1 MKAGE
6 TNGVTGGVVDWR
18 RSFRSLTVAAVLVLT
33 AVGGFLGYSLSR
45 SHARYESAAD
55 DALQN
60 LTFNLERYLFTRLQA
75 ADLVLQSAA
84 ESYARLSRQAD
95 PVPAAFTDSLK
106 ALQQRLPDAPDLR
119 ASDRAGRVRFGARVD
134 PLRPYD
140 ITQRQFYIE
149 ASARPGLVVGL
160 PLRSRLSDRWVLPI
174 ARQYH
179 DATGT
184 PAGVVYVTMELASLT
199 DMLRSL
205 KVGKH
210 GVITLFNLERE
221 VLLRIPD
228 APLQQDER
236 PKRLTAPETL
246 KALAASPD
254 NGVFDARS
262 SIDGHPRRLMYRR
275 VAGYPAY
282 ILVGL
287 SRDDVLAPW
296 YREVTIASLFWLV
309 LAAGGGLMLRQQY
322 RAGLAREQSLRELEA
337 AKQQAEAANR
347 SKSLFLA
354 NMSHEIRTP
363 LNGVLGFAQIGHH
376 DPAATA
382 ETRSMFS
389 SILQAGKLL
398 QGILNDVLDM
408 SKIEAGK
415 LALDTTP
422 TPLRPVFE
430 HALELVRD
438 AARDKGLGLRL
449 HIDDDLPE
457 VAVLDPLRL
466 GQVVLNLLSN
476 AVKFTA
482 QGEVTVT
489 VDRASRDLRIR
500 VADTGVGMSSE
511 QLARLFTPF
520 EQADRSTTRRYG
532 GTGLGLTITKRLVE
546 LMEGFIRVESR
557 PGAGS
562 TFTVRLP
569 LKEPPPIASDTAT
582 LRPVDA
588 PVDVASPHPAGAEG
602 ADLALVDP
610 SPLPQGASGA
620 APATPPVA
628 AAGAAPASPL
638 SGTDPSHARLRGM
651 RLLVAEDNPVNQIV
665 IEGLLSM
672 EGATA
677 DVVDDGLAALE
688 RVQAQGESPYHL
700 ALLDVMMPGI
710 DGYETARRMRLLD
723 PGLPIVGQTAHA
735 LQEDREQCL
744 AAGMA
749 DRLTKPIDTDE
760 LVRAVLRHARPG

>member
-1 MKAGE
+1 MGGGLSE
-6 TNGVTGGVVDWR
+6 GVVDWR
-18 RSFRSLTVAAVLVLT
+18 RSFRSLTVAAALVLV
-33 AVGGFLGYSLSR
+33 AVGAFLGYSLAR
-45 SHARYESAAD
+45 SHARYASATD

-84 ESYARLSRQAD
+84 ETYARLSEQNEQD
-95 PVPAAFTDSLK
+95 PAAFTESLL

-119 ASDRAGRVRFGARVD
+119 ASDRMGRVRFGAGAD
-134 PLRPYD
+134 PQRPFD

-149 ASARPGLVVGL
+149 ANARPGLIVGL

-174 ARQYH
+174 ARRYH
-179 DATGT
+179 DASGA
-184 PAGVVYVTMELASLT
+184 PAGVVYVTMEVASLT
-199 DMLRSL
+199 SMLRSL
-205 KVGKH
+205 KVGEN
-210 GVITLFNLERE
+210 GVITLFNAQRE

-228 APLQQDER
+228 APLRQDER

-246 KALAASPD
+246 NALAANPD
-254 NGVFDARS
+254 NGVFDAYS
-262 SIDGHPRRLMYRR
+262 SIDGRPRRLMYRR
-275 VAGYPAY
+275 VGDYPAY

-287 SRDDVLAPW
+287 SRADVLAPW
-296 YREVTIASLFWLV
+296 YREITIASMFWLV
-309 LAAGGGLMLRQQY
+309 LAGGGGLLLGQQY
-322 RAGLAREQSLRELEA
+322 RAGVAREQALRELEA

-363 LNGVLGFAQIGHH
+363 LNGVLGFAQIGHR

-382 ETRSMFS
+382 ETRAMFS

-415 LALDTTP
+415 LVLDATP
-422 TPLRPVFE
+422 TPLRPAFE
-430 HALELVRD
+430 HTLDLVRD
-438 AARDKGLGLRL
+438 AARDKGLTLQL
-449 HIDDDLPE
+449 HIDDTLPE
-457 VAVLDPLRL
+457 LAVLDPLRL

-482 QGEVTVT
+482 RGEVTVT
-489 VDRASRDLRIR
+489 VDRAGRDLRIR
-500 VADTGVGMSSE
+500 VTDTGVGMSPE

-546 LMEGFIRVESR
+546 LMNGFIRVESR
-557 PGAGS
+557 LGAGS

-569 LKEPPPIASDTAT
+569 LVMPQSGRSEAGD
-582 LRPVDA
+582 
-588 PVDVASPHPAGAEG
+588 PA
-602 ADLALVDP
+602 
-610 SPLPQGASGA
+610 
-620 APATPPVA
+620 PVA
-628 AAGAAPASPL
+628 AAAAAPVDPHALAGSEDAMPDRRPAEPDVASRVGFGSRAAPANPPSPAPPL
-638 SGTDPSHARLRGM
+638 PGAEVSRARLRGM
-651 RLLVAEDNPVNQIV
+651 RVLVAEDNPVNQIV

-688 RVQAQGESPYHL
+688 RVRDQGDARYDL
-700 ALLDVMMPGI
+700 VLLDVMMPGI
-710 DGYETARRMRLLD
+710 DGYETARRMRVLD
-723 PGLPIVGQTAHA
+723 PALPIVGQTAHA
-735 LQEDREQCL
+735 LQEDHEQCL
-744 AAGMA
+744 AAGMV
-749 DRLTKPIDTDE
+749 DRLTKPIDTDD
-760 LVRAVLRHARPG
+760 LVRAVLRHARTG

>member
-1 MKAGE
+1 MGD
-6 TNGVTGGVVDWR
+6 GVVDWR
-18 RSFRSLTVAAVLVLT
+18 RSFRSLTVAAALVLM
-33 AVGGFLGYSLSR
+33 AVGGFLAYSLSQ
-45 SHARYESAAD
+45 SHARYESATD

-75 ADLVLQSAA
+75 ADLVLQSAG
-84 ESYARLSRQAD
+84 ENYARLSRQAK
-95 PVPAAFTDSLK
+95 PEPAVFSESLR
-106 ALQQRLPDAPDLR
+106 ALQQRLPEAPDIR
-119 ASDRAGRVRFGARVD
+119 ASDRAGRVRYGVRVD
-134 PLRPYD
+134 PLRPLD
-140 ITQRQFYIE
+140 ITQRQFFIE

-160 PLRSRLSDRWVLPI
+160 PLRSRLSERWVLPI
-174 ARQYH
+174 ARQFQ
-179 DATGT
+179 DAAGT
-184 PAGVVYVTMELASLT
+184 PAGVVYVTMEMESLT
-199 DMLRSL
+199 GMLRSL
-205 KVGKH
+205 KIGEH
-210 GVITLFNLERE
+210 GVITLFNPQRE

-228 APLQQDER
+228 APLLQDER

-246 KALAASPD
+246 KALAANAD
-254 NGVFDARS
+254 NGVFDAHS

-275 VAGYPAY
+275 VGDYPAY

-287 SRDDVLAPW
+287 SRADVLAPW

-309 LAAGGGLMLRQQY
+309 LAASGGLLLGQQY
-322 RAGLAREQSLRELEA
+322 RAGVTREHALRELEA

-363 LNGVLGFAQIGHH
+363 LNGVLGFAQIGHR
-376 DPAATA
+376 DPTATT

-415 LALDTTP
+415 LVLDATP
-422 TPLRPVFE
+422 TALRPVFE
-430 HALELVRD
+430 HALDLVRD
-438 AARDKGLGLRL
+438 AARDKGLSLKL
-449 HIDDDLPE
+449 HIDDELPE
-457 VAVLDPLRL
+457 RAVLDPLRL

-489 VDRASRDLRIR
+489 VDRAGRDLRVR
-500 VADTGVGMSSE
+500 VADTGVGMSPE

-546 LMEGFIRVESR
+546 LMNGFIRVESR
-557 PGAGS
+557 LGAGA
-562 TFTVRLP
+562 TFTVRMPLVACGTPTPASGNLP
-569 LKEPPPIASDTAT
+569 GDG
-582 LRPVDA
+582 A
-588 PVDVASPHPAGAEG
+588 PGGA
-602 ADLALVDP
+602 VP
-610 SPLPQGASGA
+610 SPSTEPVARPLPHRDPPAASHTA
-620 APATPPVA
+620 ANTPMLAAGATPPA
-628 AAGAAPASPL
+628 PPASA
-638 SGTDPSHARLRGM
+638 SDPARARLRGV
-651 RLLVAEDNPVNQIV
+651 RVLVAEDNPVNQIV

-677 DVVDDGLAALE
+677 DVVDDGLAALD
-688 RVQAQGESPYHL
+688 RVRAQGDAPYDL
-700 ALLDVMMPGI
+700 VLLDVMMPGI

-723 PGLPIVGQTAHA
+723 PALPIVGQTAHA
-735 LQEDREQCL
+735 LEEDREQCL
-744 AAGMA
+744 AAGMV
-749 DRLTKPIDTDE
+749 DRLTKPIDSDE
-760 LVRAVLRHARPG
+760 LVRAVLRHARGG